1 MKRLLLTL
9 TALLGLVFISFSQN
23 AKLTGKILNNK
34 NEPVVNA
41 TIKVDGTNT
50 GTASGVDGSFTLTL
64 VVGKKYTLVISSV
77 NYETKTIE
85 DVEVT
90 TRQVNELQVLLN
102 ESTKNTLE
110 GVVVKTTSSARK
122 ETAAALIQFQKN
134 TNTVASVISSEAIRR
149 SPDKNTGEV
158 LKRLPG
164 TSIQEGKYLVVRG
177 LADRYNLAM
186 LNGVPLTSTEPDR
199 KTFSFDIFPSTIIDN
214 IIINKAFV
222 PEYPAEW
229 AGGLVQINTKDISS
243 KGFWN
248 VQIGTGFNSQ
258 TIGHDFYT
266 YKGGKLDWLG
276 IDDGTRAIPDGVPLK
291 GAFSQLD
298 HAAKTAYG
306 KTFENV
312 WSTDKTTSFFP
323 LLNKKVEMSG
333 GFNSSLGSGST
344 LGATFAVTYNQ
355 TNKRTTINNIKP
367 VGSNSVYSDEKYSQD
382 VLAGALANLTL
393 KIGANNKIS
402 WKNVINVN
410 ATDYATV
417 RTGQDDAGFNVRA
430 NELALKSNTFF
441 TTQLSGEHNIASSNL
456 KLHWYGSFNIL
467 DQYIPDQ
474 RRILVRRRAVLRLG
488 RVQEGL

>member
-1 MKRLLLTL
+1 M
-9 TALLGLVFISFSQN
+9 
-23 AKLTGKILNNK
+23 
-34 NEPVVNA
+34 EP
-41 TIKVDGTNT
+41 GR
-50 GTASGVDGSFTLTL
+50 F
-64 VVGKKYTLVISSV
+64 
-77 NYETKTIE
+77 
-85 DVEVT
+85 
-90 TRQVNELQVLLN
+90 
-102 ESTKNTLE
+102 
-110 GVVVKTTSSARK
+110 
-122 ETAAALIQFQKN
+122 
-134 TNTVASVISSEAIRR
+134 
-149 SPDKNTGEV
+149 
-158 LKRLPG
+158 
-164 TSIQEGKYLVVRG
+164 
-177 LADRYNLAM
+177 
-186 LNGVPLTSTEPDR
+186 
-199 KTFSFDIFPSTIIDN
+199 
-214 IIINKAFV
+214 
-222 PEYPAEW
+222 
-229 AGGLVQINTKDISS
+229 
-243 KGFWN
+243 
-248 VQIGTGFNSQ
+248 
-258 TIGHDFYT
+258 
-266 YKGGKLDWLG
+266 
-276 IDDGTRAIPDGVPLK
+276 PDGVPLK

-410 ATDYATV
+410 ATDYATD

-474 RRILVRRRAVLRLG
+474 RRLQYNQDPTNPNNPYILLIGASEILRIQVAVIMDG
-488 RVQEGL
+488 